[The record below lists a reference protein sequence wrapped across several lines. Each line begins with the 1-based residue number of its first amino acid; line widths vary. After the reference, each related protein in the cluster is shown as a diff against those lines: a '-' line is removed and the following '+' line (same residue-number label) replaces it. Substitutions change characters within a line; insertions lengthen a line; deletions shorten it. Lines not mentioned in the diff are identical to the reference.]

1 MQILTSENIVDIN
14 KFLFAFS
21 ASLSSSLSDDL
32 LARATVQVVTNLKNK
47 TAKSEMTRTN
57 IQMIGALRCDMF
69 LTFSPFSYL
78 VIINLA
84 AINWYFSRAVGYRF
98 GPHLGDTVPVLINY
112 CTSASEN
119 DEELR
124 EYSLQVLCIFISHSY

>member
-69 LTFSPFSYL
+69 LTFSPSLILLLLIWLQLIGISVGLL
-78 VIINLA
+78 VIGLDLILET
-84 AINWYFSRAVGYRF
+84 RF
-98 GPHLGDTVPVLINY
+98 Q
-112 CTSASEN
+112 C
-119 DEELR
+119 
-124 EYSLQVLCIFISHSY
+124 